1 MQSNIKKIVV
11 NFDFQVLT
19 EEQLKEMVS
28 LKDKYSPAV
37 EFTVDNIF
45 RFTNGFNLLDNVKGK
60 FTFPD
65 LKTMDVFLKELKPI
79 LEK

>member
-19 EEQLKEMVS
+19 EEQLKEICY
-28 LKDKYSPAV
+28 LRDKYSPSV
-37 EFTVDNIF
+37 EFMVDNIF
-45 RFTNGFNLLDNVKGK
+45 RFTDGFSLLDNVNGK

-79 LEK
+79 IEK